1 MRNPELLSLLSTWR
15 TFLLIYLPPP
25 LFGIVLMAL
34 AALVALALHRVL
46 IRLTRRLLGMRYPF
60 ALSLLARTYAVS
72 RLGLVVFALALA
84 LPVADFSEE
93 ATARIGQFLL
103 VAFTILVGWTAIVA
117 AELGSSIYLMRFQ
130 LDVEDNLLA
139 RKHVTQT
146 NILKRALETL
156 IIVVTV
162 AAALM
167 TFDSVRQYGVS
178 LFASAGAA
186 GLIVGLAARP
196 LFANLIAG
204 VQIAMTQPIR
214 VDDAVIV
221 EGEWGRIEEITS
233 TYVVIKI
240 WDWRRLIVPL
250 SYFLEHSFQ
259 NWTRQNASLIGSV
272 YLYLDYRAPIGIL
285 RDKLAEFAKASK
297 LWDGDVVNL
306 QVSDAKNDTIEVRA
320 LISAASSGNAW
331 DLRCEIREKLIDFL
345 QREHPDALPA
355 RRIALEDGGREKD
368 TVPEMDRR

>member
-15 TFLLIYLPPP
+15 TLILIYLPPP
-25 LFGIVLMAL
+25 FFGIVLMAL
-34 AALVALALHRVL
+34 ATVLALGFHRAL
-46 IRLTRRLLGMRYPF
+46 IRLTRRLLGTRYPF
-60 ALSLLARTYAVS
+60 VLSLIARTRAVS
-72 RLGLVVFALALA
+72 RLALVVFALGLV
-84 LPVADFSEE
+84 LPVSDFSDEGV
-93 ATARIGQFLL
+93 AHVGKMLL
-103 VAFTILVGWTAIVA
+103 VAFIVLIGWTAVIA
-117 AELGSSIYLMRFQ
+117 SELASTVYLARFQ
-130 LDVEDNLLA
+130 IDVEDNLLA

-156 IIVVTV
+156 IVIVTV
-162 AAALM
+162 ATALM

-204 VQIAMTQPIR
+204 VQIAVTQPIR

-221 EGEWGRIEEITS
+221 EGEWGRVEEITS

-250 SYFLEHSFQ
+250 SYFLESPFQ
-259 NWTRQNASLIGSV
+259 NWTRQSASLIGSV
-272 YLYLDYRAPIGIL
+272 YLYLDYRAPVGLL
-285 RDKLAEFAKASK
+285 REKLTEFAKASK

-306 QVSDAKNDTIEVRA
+306 QVSDAKNNTIEIRA
-320 LISAASSGNAW
+320 LVSAANSGKAW
-331 DLRCEIREKLIDFL
+331 DLRCEMREKLIDFL
-345 QREHPDALPA
+345 QAEHPDALPVQRA
-355 RRIALEDGGREKD
+355 AVEKD
-368 TVPEMDRR
+368 AIPEMDRR